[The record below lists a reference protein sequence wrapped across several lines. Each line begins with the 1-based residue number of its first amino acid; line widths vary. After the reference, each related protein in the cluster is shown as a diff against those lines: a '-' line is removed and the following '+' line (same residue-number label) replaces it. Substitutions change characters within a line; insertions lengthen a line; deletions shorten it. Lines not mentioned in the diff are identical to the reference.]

1 MCRNMAAAARD
12 SSNAPVPR
20 IGEKVLTHVLL
31 TAAST
36 LTLSDQSHQRDAGKK
51 QTHCDNEM
59 E

>member
-1 MCRNMAAAARD
+1 MAAAARD